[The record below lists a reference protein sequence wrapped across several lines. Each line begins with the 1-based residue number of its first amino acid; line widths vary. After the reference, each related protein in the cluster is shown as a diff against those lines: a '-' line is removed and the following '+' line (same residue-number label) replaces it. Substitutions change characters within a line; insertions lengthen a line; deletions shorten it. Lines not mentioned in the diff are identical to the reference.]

1 MIKPLKSTDQEEH
14 AVLVD
19 NQEELD
25 SANHTCAV
33 RNVGRKH
40 GLIRA
45 SRALKSPEVS
55 VACRHHTYLIVSAM
69 IYDRLVC
76 SAMTGIDQG
85 KARIFPYPSI
95 EFLSEENKES
105 F

>member
-14 AVLVD
+14 AVLAD

-25 SANHTCAV
+25 SANHTCGV
-33 RNVGRKH
+33 RNVGKKH

-45 SRALKSPEVS
+45 SRSLESPEVS
-55 VACRHHTYLIVSAM
+55 VAFRCHIYSAVSAM

-76 SAMTGIDQG
+76 SAMTGIDKG
-85 KARIFPYPSI
+85 KARIFTYPSI
-95 EFLSEENKES
+95 
-105 F
+105 